1 MNNTEIQSNAD
12 MGGQSEAVEPLLGTP
27 GGKQR
32 QQQEKIH
39 QASTLLP
46 FKARL
51 FLLLVSLVVCIFTL
65 QNAIHDLEALGKISN
80 MLASVDELLAL
91 VLTLLWVQ
99 QSCAAPSC
107 SNGGGKKFPSLL
119 NAEIPDLIKG
129 LDSGLFTTVDL
140 VNAYIARI
148 NEVNSTLKAVTQINP
163 DALSIA
169 ADLDA
174 ARAAGDKK
182 GPLHGI
188 PILLK
193 DSIGTFDKMENTAGS
208 YALVGA
214 KVPEDSTV
222 VAKLRKAGAVILG
235 KANMSQWANFRSFN
249 SSNGWSSTGG
259 QTEGA
264 YFPKQDPVG
273 SSSGSGVAISIGLA
287 AASLGTET
295 HGSII
300 APAQMN
306 NLVGIKPT
314 VGLTSR
320 HLVVPISE
328 RQDTIGPMARTV
340 KDAAYLLAAIAGKD
354 SKDNYTSSIPFETLP
369 DYVSACQLG
378 SLSGK
383 RIGIPRNLIPS
394 PLPQSFQYIVSS
406 FNTALGV
413 LREANAT
420 IIDDLYLPGQVLMNL
435 GPYQMH
441 VVNAEFISALP
452 RYFASLTSNPA
463 NLTDL
468 QSLINWTKSHGHLEH
483 YPDRDVARWE
493 GVLTNT
499 GHGNDSPY
507 FWGNYSAQIYAAG
520 PQGILGALK
529 NHSLDAL
536 VIPTWWSATMPAM
549 LGTPVVTVPMGK
561 LPNDGS
567 VVEEKDQRGD
577 LVRWA
582 GNLPFGISFV
592 GEGFSEEKL
601 IGLAYDFEQKT
612 KVRETVKPYV
622 KPKTELRDVVA
633 ERVQKQIAKIAG
645 KWSKDAADGVF

>member
-1 MNNTEIQSNAD
+1 M
-12 MGGQSEAVEPLLGTP
+12 
-27 GGKQR
+27 
-32 QQQEKIH
+32 
-39 QASTLLP
+39 
-46 FKARL
+46 
-51 FLLLVSLVVCIFTL
+51 LVSPVCKSIAFTAAFSWVL
-65 QNAIHDLEALGKISN
+65 QHGHAAAAVPTSS
-80 MLASVDELLAL
+80 SV
-91 VLTLLWVQ
+91 Q
-99 QSCAAPSC
+99 R
-107 SNGGGKKFPSLL
+107 NGGGTTTIITSGTVSEFPSLL
-119 NAEIPDLIKG
+119 NAEISDLIEG
-129 LDSGLFTTVDL
+129 LDSGLFTSIDL
-140 VNAYIARI
+140 VKAYIARI

-169 ADLDA
+169 ANLDA
-174 ARAAGDKK
+174 ARAAGTNK

-193 DSIGTFDKMENTAGS
+193 DNIATFDKMENTAGS

-222 VAKLRKAGAVILG
+222 AAKLRQAGAIILG
-235 KANMSQWANFRSFN
+235 KTNLSQWANFRSFN

-264 YFPKQDPVG
+264 YFQKQDPSG
-273 SSSGSGVAISIGLA
+273 SSSGSGVASSLGLA

-295 HGSII
+295 HGSILS
-300 APAQMN
+300 PAQIN

-320 HLVVPISE
+320 YLVVPISE

-340 KDAAYLLAAIAGKD
+340 KDAAYLLAAISGKD
-354 SKDNYTSSIPFETLP
+354 LKDNYTSSIPFSTVP

-383 RIGIPRNLIPS
+383 RIGIPRNLIPNPPS
-394 PLPQSFQYIVSS
+394 ASFQYIIST
-406 FNTALGV
+406 FTNALNV
-413 LREANAT
+413 LRQANAT
-420 IIDDLYLPGQVLMNL
+420 IIDDLYLPGQDLMNL
-435 GPYQMH
+435 GPYQLH
-441 VVNAEFISALP
+441 VMNAEFISDLP
-452 RYFASLTSNPA
+452 KYFASLTSNPA
-463 NLTDL
+463 NLTGL
-468 QSLINWTKSHGHLEH
+468 HSLINWTKSHPHLEH
-483 YPDRDVARWE
+483 YPERDVVRWE
-493 GVLTNT
+493 AALNIT

-507 FWGNYSAQIYAAG
+507 FWGNYSAQVYAAG

-536 VIPTWWSATMPAM
+536 VLPTWWSPTMPA
-549 LGTPVVTVPMGK
+549 LVGTPVVTVPLGK

-567 VVEEKDQRGD
+567 VVEERDPFGE
-577 LVRWA
+577 LVHWA

-612 KVRETVKPYV
+612 KVREAVEVYI

-633 ERVQKQIAKIAG
+633 ERLQKQAAKTGGRYGVWERTKSAV
-645 KWSKDAADGVF
+645 GVF